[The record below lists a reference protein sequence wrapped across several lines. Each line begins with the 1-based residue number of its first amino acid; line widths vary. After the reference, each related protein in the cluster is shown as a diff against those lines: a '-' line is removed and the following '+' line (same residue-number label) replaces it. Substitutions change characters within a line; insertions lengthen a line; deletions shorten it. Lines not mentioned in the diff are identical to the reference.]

1 MWKVHL
7 FLLAV
12 GVLVSISCA
21 ERYGLAPGE
30 EESPETELHNA
41 NLAVTA
47 LMADPNRPV
56 NSLDEF
62 PANSFVECNP
72 EGGSCT
78 RNMDLLATIN
88 SGSVGKYG
96 INEGT
101 SAADYMESP
110 ETKYWYCTTVKGHV
124 RGYLSKTC
132 LPEDEI

>member
-1 MWKVHL
+1 MWKIHL

-12 GVLVSISCA
+12 VVLVSVSCA
-21 ERYGLAPGE
+21 ERYGFAPDE

-78 RNMDLLATIN
+78 RDMEKLASIN

-96 INEGT
+96 INEG
-101 SAADYMESP
+101 SSVADYMEYY
-110 ETKYWYCTTVKGHV
+110 ETKYWYCTSV
-124 RGYLSKTC
+124 RGLVTGYYSEAC